1 MVPSEE
7 FKESMTLLKD
17 HNNLTEMM
25 SGKLNIK
32 WATFLFLVV
41 GFNSQ
46 AQEVYGTANGLVQIT
61 GVLDDS
67 MLFATSNELV
77 VILNYETAEF
87 ELRLDK
93 STLTTGVDS
102 LDIRLKSLKGE
113 FIIYTGKLGIEFIKT
128 QKHAPQDFD
137 VEGEL
142 IWNSKNE
149 IINGLGHLEHIF
161 NSVYSCVLNMSFHLN
176 LDDLKFD
183 IGLLGLEDE
192 IHVEILQAV
201 LSRTNE

>member
-1 MVPSEE
+1 MIRKIGVR
-7 FKESMTLLKD
+7 
-17 HNNLTEMM
+17 
-25 SGKLNIK
+25 
-32 WATFLFLVV
+32 FLAFLILIL

-67 MLFATSNELV
+67 VLFASSNELV

-102 LDIRLKSLKGE
+102 LDIRLKSLKDE

-142 IWNSKNE
+142 VWNSKNE
-149 IINGLGHLEHIF
+149 IISGLGHLEHIYS
-161 NSVYSCVLNMSFHLN
+161 SVYSCVLNMSFHLN